1 LSEIN
6 EFLLSDARSHHPQNW
21 AILKFSV
28 DPPTLNFELRHLLQ
42 STSTMD
48 QEDEDAFLYGDTVP
62 ATASTSAPSA
72 SAARTVDQEME
83 QASEGEIDEE
93 DEDEDEEDDSVRR
106 QYRD

>member
-21 AILKFSV
+21 AVLKFSA
-28 DPPTLNFELRHLLQ
+28 DPPTLNFELRRLLQ

-62 ATASTSAPSA
+62 APASTLAPSA

-93 DEDEDEEDDSVRR
+93 DEEDEEDDSVRR